1 MSEHTPGPWE
11 RGNNEGFWGQN
22 CCIEADTEI
31 GPVVVCD
38 FVHSSAVEEDAN
50 AALIAAAPDL
60 LAACKII
67 TEARVESAEEFII
80 ISLTHQEWQQ
90 LRAAI
95 ARAGGER

>member
-60 LAACKII
+60 LAACQAFVDWW
-67 TEARVESAEEFII
+67 E
-80 ISLTHQEWQQ
+80 QEGQGERA
-90 LRAAI
+90 LRGALAAARAAI